1 MIYTSCLVAKDGDA
15 LRAPGPGT
23 IADFSP
29 DSTKMAD
36 EKKTQS
42 DKTPPPDLKTER
54 DRFVKSF
61 SRGARL
67 TDEFIAE
74 YDGLLERLSALEAE
88 NANLRAQVA
97 ADRAVRELVQK
108 IERLEAEKSDL
119 LSRTNRAEA
128 ISNQFTTRVQEV
140 ESEFSNLA
148 NLYVASNQL
157 HSSLSPRG
165 VTRRIKEVLAQLLG
179 AERYSMYLANE
190 GGTELVPIASEGVP
204 GGELQP
210 VAVQGSLLG
219 AVLQSGEAKVEEEGD
234 PSQGQLDRPAA
245 VIPLVVDERI
255 VGVIAIFSTLAQKK
269 RFDAVDFELFRLL
282 GQQAA
287 AALVSASLFAQADR
301 RLPGLEAFL
310 DLSV

>member
-1 MIYTSCLVAKDGDA
+1 
-15 LRAPGPGT
+15 
-23 IADFSP
+23 
-29 DSTKMAD
+29 MAE
-36 EKKTQS
+36 EKKTNES
-42 DKTPPPDLKTER
+42 NSPAADLKSER
-54 DRFVKSF
+54 DRFVKTF
-61 SRGARL
+61 TRGARL
-67 TDEFIAE
+67 TDEFIQD
-74 YDGLLERLSALEAE
+74 YERLLDKLAVLEAE

-108 IERLEAEKSDL
+108 IELLEAEKSDL

-128 ISNQFTTRVQEV
+128 ISHQFTTRVQEV

-179 AERYSMYLANE
+179 AERYSMYLANQQ
-190 GGTELVPIASEGVP
+190 GTELVPIASEGVP
-204 GGELQP
+204 GGDLLP
-210 VAVQGSLLG
+210 VPIAGTRLG
-219 AVLQSGEAKVEEEGD
+219 AVLASGQAAVEEDGD
-234 PSQGQLDRPAA
+234 PSHGQLDRPAA
-245 VIPLVVDERI
+245 VIPLLVDERV
-255 VGVIAIFSTLAQKK
+255 VGVIAIFSTLSQKT

>member
-1 MIYTSCLVAKDGDA
+1 
-15 LRAPGPGT
+15 
-23 IADFSP
+23 
-29 DSTKMAD
+29 MAED
-36 EKKTQS
+36 KKQS
-42 DKTPPPDLKTER
+42 DSNSPSPDLKSER

-61 SRGARL
+61 SRGSRL
-67 TDEFIAE
+67 TDEFIHDYE
-74 YDGLLERLSALEAE
+74 RLLERLGVLEAE

-190 GGTELVPIASEGVP
+190 QGTELVPIASEGVP
-204 GGELQP
+204 GGELVPVP
-210 VAVQGSLLG
+210 VAGSRLG
-219 AVLQSGEAKVEEEGD
+219 DVLVKGEASVEEEAD
-234 PSQGQLDRPAA
+234 PSRGELDRPAA
-245 VIPLVVDERI
+245 VIPLMVDERV
-255 VGVIAIFSTLAQKK
+255 VGVIAIFSTLSQKT

-287 AALVSASLFAQADR
+287 AALVSASLFAQAER

>member
-1 MIYTSCLVAKDGDA
+1 
-15 LRAPGPGT
+15 
-23 IADFSP
+23 
-29 DSTKMAD
+29 MAE
-36 EKKTQS
+36 EKKSNESSSPT
-42 DKTPPPDLKTER
+42 PDLKSER
-54 DRFVKSF
+54 DRFVKTF
-61 SRGARL
+61 TRGSRL
-67 TDEFIAE
+67 TDEFIQDYE
-74 YDGLLERLSALEAE
+74 GLLDKLAALEAE

-128 ISNQFTTRVQEV
+128 ISHQFTTRVQEV

-190 GGTELVPIASEGVP
+190 QGTELVPIASEGVP
-204 GGELQP
+204 GGELLP
-210 VAVQGSLLG
+210 VPVSGTRLG
-219 AVLQSGEAKVEEEGD
+219 AVLASGEAAVEEEGD
-234 PSQGQLDRPAA
+234 PSQGGPDRPAA
-245 VIPLVVDERI
+245 VIPLLVDERV
-255 VGVIAIFSTLAQKK
+255 VGVIAIFSTLSQKT

-287 AALVSASLFAQADR
+287 AALVSASLFAQAER

>member
-1 MIYTSCLVAKDGDA
+1 
-15 LRAPGPGT
+15 
-23 IADFSP
+23 
-29 DSTKMAD
+29 MAD
-36 EKKTQS
+36 DKKNS
-42 DKTPPPDLKTER
+42 AESNSPSPDLKSER

-61 SRGARL
+61 TRGSRL
-67 TDEFIAE
+67 TDEFIQDYE
-74 YDGLLERLSALEAE
+74 SLLDRLAALEAE
-88 NANLRAQVA
+88 NANLRTQVA

-119 LSRTNRAEA
+119 LSQKTRAEA
-128 ISNQFTTRVQEV
+128 ITHQFTTRVQEV

-165 VTRRIKEVLAQLLG
+165 VTRRIKEVLAQLVG

-190 GGTELVPIASEGVP
+190 EFTELVPIASEGVP
-204 GGELQP
+204 GNELSP
-210 VAVQGSLLG
+210 IPIAESRLG
-219 AVLQSGEAKVEEEGD
+219 DVLRTGEAKVEEEGN
-234 PSQGQLDRPAA
+234 PSQGDLSRPAA
-245 VIPLVVDERI
+245 VIPLVVDERV
-255 VGVIAIFSTLAQKK
+255 VGVIAIFSTLSQKT

-287 AALVSASLFAQADR
+287 AALVSASLFAQAER

>member
-1 MIYTSCLVAKDGDA
+1 
-15 LRAPGPGT
+15 
-23 IADFSP
+23 
-29 DSTKMAD
+29 MAED
-36 EKKTQS
+36 KKTS
-42 DKTPPPDLKTER
+42 DSNSPPPDLKSER
-54 DRFVKSF
+54 DRFMKSF
-61 SRGARL
+61 TRGSRL
-67 TDEFIAE
+67 TDEFIQD
-74 YDGLLERLSALEAE
+74 YERLLDRLGVLETE

-97 ADRAVRELVQK
+97 ADRAVRDLVQK

-128 ISNQFTTRVQEV
+128 SANQFTTRVQEV

-190 GGTELVPIASEGVP
+190 EGTELVPIASEGVP
-204 GGELQP
+204 GSELVP
-210 VAVQGSLLG
+210 VAVAGSRLG
-219 AVLQSGEAKVEEEGD
+219 DVLTKGEAAVEEDAD
-234 PSQGQLDRPAA
+234 PSRGALDRPAA
-245 VIPLVVDERI
+245 VIPLVVDERV
-255 VGVIAIFSTLAQKK
+255 VGVIAIFSTLSQKT

-282 GQQAA
+282 GQHAA
-287 AALVSASLFAQADR
+287 AALVSASLFAQAER

>member
-1 MIYTSCLVAKDGDA
+1 
-15 LRAPGPGT
+15 
-23 IADFSP
+23 
-29 DSTKMAD
+29 MAD
-36 EKKTQS
+36 EKKDHP
-42 DKTPPPDLKTER
+42 DKAAPPDLKSER
-54 DRFVKSF
+54 DRFVRSF

-74 YDGLLERLSALEAE
+74 YERLLERLTALEAE

-97 ADRAVRELVQK
+97 ADRAVRDLVQK
-108 IERLEAEKSDL
+108 IERLEAEKSDQ
-119 LSRTNRAEA
+119 LSRTTRAEA

-165 VTRRIKEVLAQLLG
+165 VTRRIKEVLAQLVG

-190 GGTELVPIASEGVP
+190 EGTELVPIASEGVP

-210 VAVQGSLLG
+210 VPVQGSRLG
-219 AVLQSGEAKVEEEGD
+219 AVLESGEAKVEEDGD
-234 PSQGQLDRPAA
+234 PSHGELDRPAA
-245 VIPLVVDERI
+245 VIPLVVDERV

-269 RFDAVDFELFRLL
+269 RFDAVDFERCRLL

>member
-1 MIYTSCLVAKDGDA
+1 
-15 LRAPGPGT
+15 
-23 IADFSP
+23 
-29 DSTKMAD
+29 MAED
-36 EKKTQS
+36 KKQS
-42 DKTPPPDLKTER
+42 DSNSPSPDLKSER
-54 DRFVKSF
+54 DRFVKNF

-67 TDEFIAE
+67 TDEFIHDYE
-74 YDGLLERLSALEAE
+74 RLLERLGALEAE

-97 ADRAVRELVQK
+97 ADRAVRDLVQK

-128 ISNQFTTRVQEV
+128 ITSQFTTRVQEV

-190 GGTELVPIASEGVP
+190 EATELVPIASEGVP
-204 GGELQP
+204 GGELVPVP
-210 VAVQGSLLG
+210 VAGSRLG
-219 AVLQSGEAKVEEEGD
+219 DVFVKGEASVEEEAD
-234 PSQGQLDRPAA
+234 PSRGELDRPAA
-245 VIPLVVDERI
+245 VIPLMVDERV
-255 VGVIAIFSTLAQKK
+255 VGVIAIFSTLSQKT

-287 AALVSASLFAQADR
+287 AALVSASLFAQAER

>member
-1 MIYTSCLVAKDGDA
+1 
-15 LRAPGPGT
+15 
-23 IADFSP
+23 
-29 DSTKMAD
+29 MAD
-36 EKKTQS
+36 DKKTS
-42 DKTPPPDLKTER
+42 ADSNSPSPDLKSER

-67 TDEFIAE
+67 TDEFIHD
-74 YDGLLERLSALEAE
+74 YERLLDRLGVLEAE

-97 ADRAVRELVQK
+97 ADRAVRDLVQK

-119 LSRTNRAEA
+119 LSRTNKAEA
-128 ISNQFTTRVQEV
+128 ATHQFTTRVQEV

-179 AERYSMYLANE
+179 AERYSMYLVNQDAS
-190 GGTELVPIASEGVP
+190 ELVPIASEGVP
-204 GGELQP
+204 GGELLPVP
-210 VAVQGSLLG
+210 VAETRLG
-219 AVLQSGEAKVEEEGD
+219 RVFTSGESQIEEEGD
-234 PSQGQLDRPAA
+234 PSKGGPDRPAA
-245 VIPLVVDERI
+245 VIPLVVDERV
-255 VGVIAIFSTLAQKK
+255 VGVIAIFSTLAQKT

-287 AALVSASLFAQADR
+287 AALVSASLFAQAER

>member
-1 MIYTSCLVAKDGDA
+1 
-15 LRAPGPGT
+15 
-23 IADFSP
+23 
-29 DSTKMAD
+29 MAED
-36 EKKTQS
+36 KKTNES
-42 DKTPPPDLKTER
+42 NSPTPDLKSER

-61 SRGARL
+61 TRGSRL
-67 TDEFIAE
+67 TDEFIQD
-74 YDGLLERLSALEAE
+74 YERLLDKLAALEAE

-108 IERLEAEKSDL
+108 IELLEAEKSDL

-165 VTRRIKEVLAQLLG
+165 VTRRIKEVLAQLVG

-190 GGTELVPIASEGVP
+190 QGTELVPIASEGVP
-204 GGELQP
+204 GGELLP
-210 VAVQGSLLG
+210 VPIAGTRLG
-219 AVLQSGEAKVEEEGD
+219 AVLASGEAAVEEEGN
-234 PSQGQLDRPAA
+234 PSQGGLDRPAA
-245 VIPLVVDERI
+245 VIPLVVDERV
-255 VGVIAIFSTLAQKK
+255 VGVIAIFSTLSQKT